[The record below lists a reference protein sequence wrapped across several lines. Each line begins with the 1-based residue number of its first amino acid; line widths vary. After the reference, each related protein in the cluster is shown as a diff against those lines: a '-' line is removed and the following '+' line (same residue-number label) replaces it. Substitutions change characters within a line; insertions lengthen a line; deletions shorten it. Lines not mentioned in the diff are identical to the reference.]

1 MYVINDDGS
10 NYKIGIGDGYVAGK
24 LYLFNQKYEILIY
37 PPTEKDK
44 KIFESFIY
52 DKTTQNVHLL
62 PLDPMLLKSCSE
74 SIADKREKIFNV
86 LSTTRA
92 EYIRKK
98 KKGGIDGGGAATM
111 YSKTNINMSLKLFQ
125 FIPLQYENI
134 KYDLMFVRFFKCNMK
149 VSCVLNS
156 FQIKIYEKAEPR
168 SLKYYPAS
176 GEDSML
182 YDENSVYYNFPVNFN
197 ESAEVIVE
205 KLCYFIK
212 ECANKIN
219 ECK

>member
-74 SIADKREKIFNV
+74 SIADKREKI
-86 LSTTRA
+86 SR
-92 EYIRKK
+92 
-98 KKGGIDGGGAATM
+98 ID
-111 YSKTNINMSLKLFQ
+111 KTVYRRYFTGWNKL
-125 FIPLQYENI
+125 
-134 KYDLMFVRFFKCNMK
+134 
-149 VSCVLNS
+149 
-156 FQIKIYEKAEPR
+156 
-168 SLKYYPAS
+168 
-176 GEDSML
+176 
-182 YDENSVYYNFPVNFN
+182 
-197 ESAEVIVE
+197 
-205 KLCYFIK
+205 
-212 ECANKIN
+212 
-219 ECK
+219 

>member
-10 NYKIGIGDGYVAGK
+10 NYKIGIGDGYVAEK
-24 LYLFNQKYEILIY
+24 LYLFNEILIY

-92 EYIRKK
+92 EYIRKN